1 MSNETQTARS
11 EKILW
16 FNVAFLIGTP
26 ILAAILL
33 PLHIYNNGIHWSEP
47 VALIVLWILTGLGI
61 TAGYHRMFSHRTW
74 WAPAP
79 VRFIALIL
87 GAATWQNSAIVW
99 SAGHRYHHKDVD
111 SEDDPYSIT
120 RGFLYAHML
129 WVMMEGARHD
139 DLATV
144 PDLQKDPLCAWQ
156 HKNYN
161 WIAATFNIGVPVAL
175 GLWTG
180 NIWGMLLWAGLLRI
194 VVVHHMTFLINSLA
208 HTWGGRGWSANHS
221 ARDNAVVALLTLGE
235 GYHNFHH
242 TFPADYRNGVRWY
255 QFDPTKW
262 LIWSLSRV
270 GLAYDLRR
278 TTIDRRLRKRWQVLY
293 ARYQEQAH
301 TFSDSVREQFEE
313 AERRLEAAVTEV
325 RDVRM
330 EWRQKAEELQTQAIR
345 DYQRACRDAERRL
358 LAEFREIQRLLAMP
372 RLENT

>member
-1 MSNETQTARS
+1 MSTETLTPRGQ
-11 EKILW
+11 KILW
-16 FNVAFLIGTP
+16 FNAIFLIGTP

-33 PLHIYNNGIHWSEP
+33 PLHIYHNGVHWSEP
-47 VALIVLWILTGLGI
+47 LALVVLWILTGLGI

-74 WAPAP
+74 WAPSG
-79 VRFIALIL
+79 VRLLALIL

-120 RGFLYAHML
+120 KGFLHAHML
-129 WVMMEGARHD
+129 WVMIEGSRHG

-144 PDLQKDPLCAWQ
+144 PDLQKDPLCVWQ
-156 HKNYN
+156 HKHYN
-161 WIAATFNIGVPVAL
+161 WIAAGFNIGVPLLL
-175 GLWTG
+175 GWLTG
-180 NIWGMLLWAGLLRI
+180 NVWGMLLWAGLVRI

-208 HTWGGRGWSANHS
+208 HTWGARSWSNSHS

-278 TTIDRRLRKRWQVLY
+278 STIDRRLRKRWQVLY

-313 AERRLEAAVTEV
+313 AERRLEAAVKEV
-325 RDVRM
+325 RELRM

-358 LAEFREIQRLLAMP
+358 LAEFREIQRLLAAP
-372 RLENT
+372 SLKGT